1 MSRFH
6 SLSIKEIQKETK
18 DCVSVAFNVPENLTD
33 EFQFT
38 PGQHLVL
45 KSEIKGE
52 EVRRSYSICT
62 SPADNELRVAI
73 KQIHGGLFSTFANQE
88 LKKGDT
94 LEVMSP
100 SGKFGLDEDVAKIG
114 NYVAFAAGSGITP
127 IISIIKSTLETDPE
141 SQFTLFYGNKNQQSI
156 IFNEQLANLK
166 NLYLN
171 RLSVFHILSQEN
183 PGSDL
188 FFGRINKEKCLTF
201 CEKLIDTKNVD
212 AFFLCGPM
220 GMIEDVRDCL
230 EGFHVSTEKVHF
242 ELFTA
247 PDQKVPQEASKAST
261 EAENFA
267 VSLDIKIDNDSFT
280 IQSPTNSGTI
290 LDLANEA
297 GHDLPF
303 SCKGGVCCTCR
314 AKLTEGQIVMDVNYA
329 LEEDEVE
336 AGYILTCQARP
347 KTKKVSVDFDA

>member
-1 MSRFH
+1 MNRFH
-6 SLSIKEIQKETK
+6 SLSIKDIQKETK
-18 DCVSVAFNVPENLTD
+18 DCVSVAFKVPENLTD
-33 EFQFT
+33 EFQFN

-62 SPADNELRVAI
+62 SPSDNELRVAI
-73 KQIHGGLFSTFANQE
+73 KQIDGGLFSTFANQE

-100 SGKFGLDEDVAKIG
+100 SGNFGFSKDVVKKG

-127 IISIIKSTLETDPE
+127 IISIIKSALEADPE
-141 SQFTLFYGNKNQQSI
+141 NQFTLFYGNKNQQSI
-156 IFNEQLANLK
+156 IFNEQLAFLK
-166 NLYLN
+166 NQYLN
-171 RLSVFHILSQEN
+171 RLSVFHILSKEN

-188 FFGRINKEKCLTF
+188 FFGRINKEKCIAF
-201 CEKLIDTKNVD
+201 CEKLLDPKDVD
-212 AFFLCGPM
+212 AYFLCGPM
-220 GMIEDVRDCL
+220 GMIEDVRECL
-230 EGFHVSTEKVHF
+230 ETFKVSSDKVHF

-247 PDQKVPQEASKAST
+247 PDQKISQEAPKAST
-261 EAENFA
+261 DEEHFA
-267 VSLDIKIDNDSFT
+267 VSLDIKIDNDSFS
-280 IQSPTNSGTI
+280 IQSPSNSGTI

-314 AKLTEGQIVMDVNYA
+314 AKLTEGEIVMDVNYA

-336 AGYILTCQARP
+336 AGYILTCQSRP
-347 KTKKVSVDFDA
+347 KTKKISVDFDA